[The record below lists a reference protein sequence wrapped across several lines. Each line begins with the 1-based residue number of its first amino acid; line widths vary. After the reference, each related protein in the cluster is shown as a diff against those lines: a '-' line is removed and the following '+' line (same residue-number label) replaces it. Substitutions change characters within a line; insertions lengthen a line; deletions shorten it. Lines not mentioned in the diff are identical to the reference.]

1 MSDSPDPPSMPSTL
15 PPPKMSTGEQASID
29 ALLLIDAKLD
39 RLTDHVQRLSL
50 LAEDVFAAVEE
61 DRLERRVMRDRIAAL
76 ERIPPVTMLPP
87 PNGHG

>member
-1 MSDSPDPPSMPSTL
+1 MSDTTDPPSMPSTL
-15 PPPKMSTGEQASID
+15 PPPKMTASEQAAID
-29 ALLLIDAKLD
+29 ALVLIDAKID

-61 DRLERRVMRDRIAAL
+61 DRVERRGMRDRIAAL